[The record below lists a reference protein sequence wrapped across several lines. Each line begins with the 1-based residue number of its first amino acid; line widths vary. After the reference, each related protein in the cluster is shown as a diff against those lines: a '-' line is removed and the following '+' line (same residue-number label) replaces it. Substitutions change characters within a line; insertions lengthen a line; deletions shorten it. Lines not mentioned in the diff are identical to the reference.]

1 MIIKV
6 LFLNLLQLL
15 YYFEINMV
23 ILELNLFSWRN
34 ILSKKMI

>member
-1 MIIKV
+1 MIIYV

-23 ILELNLFSWRN
+23 SLELELV
-34 ILSKKMI
+34 LMKKYII

>member
-1 MIIKV
+1 MIINV
-6 LFLNLLQLL
+6 LFLNILQLL

-23 ILELNLFSWRN
+23 SLELNLFSWRN

>member
-1 MIIKV
+1 MIINV